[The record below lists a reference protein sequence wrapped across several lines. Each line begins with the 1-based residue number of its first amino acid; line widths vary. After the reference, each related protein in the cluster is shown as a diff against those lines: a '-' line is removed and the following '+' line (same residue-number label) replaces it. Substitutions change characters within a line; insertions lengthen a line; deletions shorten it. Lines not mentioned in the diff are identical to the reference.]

1 MKCPLNN
8 FSDCKSDCAWYLEK
22 PQCCAIKRFSNLA
35 SIDNLVEL
43 KSIERNISSIES
55 KINRL

>member
-1 MKCPLNN
+1 MNCPLNN
-8 FSDCKSDCAWYLEK
+8 FKKCKSDCAWYLK
-22 PQCCAIKRFSNLA
+22 DPQCCAVKRLSSLT
-35 SIDNLVEL
+35 SVGNLVEL

>member
-8 FSDCKSDCAWYLEK
+8 FKKCKSDCDWYLK
-22 PQCCAIKRFSNLA
+22 DPQCCAVKRLSSLT
-35 SIDNLVEL
+35 SVGNLVEL